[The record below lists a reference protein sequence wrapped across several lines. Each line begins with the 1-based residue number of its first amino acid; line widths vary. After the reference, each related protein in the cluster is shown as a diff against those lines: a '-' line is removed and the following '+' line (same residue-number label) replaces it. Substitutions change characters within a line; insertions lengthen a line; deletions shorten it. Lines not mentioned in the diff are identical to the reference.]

1 MTSQSADS
9 NSAPNSNSQ
18 HQIYSVSKLTA
29 EIKILLEEQFPFL
42 WILGEISNFRI
53 PVSGHFYFTLKD
65 ENAQIQ
71 AVMFRGQNR
80 NLNFVPEDGMNVTGL
95 GRLSVYEP
103 RGNYQ
108 IIFEYL
114 EPKGIGALQVA
125 FEQLKARLLDEGLF
139 NEQKKKPLPFLPR
152 KISIITSPTGA
163 VVHDILNIID
173 RRFPNVHIEVIP
185 VKVQG
190 DGAEM
195 TIVSAINLLN
205 ARSNTDVAILA
216 RGGGSLED
224 LHAFNSEDVARAIFK
239 SEIPIISA
247 VGHET
252 DFTIADFV
260 ADLRAPTPS
269 AAAELVVPLKENL
282 IHRREALAKTLKTRF
297 FTYIGYLRTILNKT
311 LKRLVDPK
319 KKIQDLRLRTDDFTG
334 RLIRRFTDNLYQRR
348 ERLFW
353 RVDRLYANTPQVHV
367 NKVKNKLEQLNNN
380 LLIYFKIYLDKNYY
394 QLRELTA
401 SLYGLSPTAILDRG
415 YSITRTVPNAAVVR
429 DPKTV
434 RLGQDLEVMLSKGS
448 LFVNVQHRKLEEFE
462 NSTLTNPKA
471 VEGKSDN
478 GQTDF

>member
-139 NEQKKKPLPFLPR
+139 NEQNKKPLPFLPR

-205 ARSNTDVAILA
+205 VRRNTDVTILA

-239 SEIPIISA
+239 SE
-247 VGHET
+247 
-252 DFTIADFV
+252 
-260 ADLRAPTPS
+260 
-269 AAAELVVPLKENL
+269 NL
-282 IHRREALAKTLKTRF
+282 THRREALAKTLKTRF
-297 FTYIGYLRTILNKT
+297 FTYIGYLLTILNKT

-353 RVDRLYANTPQVHV
+353 RVDRLYANTPQVHI

>member
-1 MTSQSADS
+1 LQSADA
-9 NSAPNSNSQ
+9 NSALGSNSQ
-18 HQIYSVSKLTA
+18 NRIYSVSELTA
-29 EIKILLEEQFPFL
+29 AIKSLLEEKFPFL

-65 ENAQIQ
+65 ANAQIQ

-114 EPKGIGALQVA
+114 EPKGVGALQVA
-125 FEQLKARLLDEGLF
+125 FEQLKARLSDEGLF
-139 NEQKKKPLPFLPR
+139 DEQHKKPLPFLPR
-152 KISIITSPTGA
+152 KISLITSPTGA
-163 VVHDILNIID
+163 VVHDMLNIID

-190 DGAEM
+190 DGAER
-195 TIVSAINLLN
+195 TIVSAIKLLN
-205 ARSNTDVAILA
+205 VRGNADVAILA

-224 LHAFNSEDVARAIFK
+224 LHAFNSEDVARAIFE

-269 AAAELVVPLKENL
+269 AAAELVIPLKENL
-282 IHRREALAKTLKTRF
+282 NNRCEALEKTLKARF
-297 FTYIGYLRTILNKT
+297 YNYIGYLRTILNKIS
-311 LKRLVDPK
+311 KRLVDPK
-319 KKIQDLRLRTDDFTG
+319 KRIQDFRLRTDDFTG
-334 RLIRRFTDNLYQRR
+334 RLIRRFTDNLYQKR

-353 RVDRLYANTPQVHV
+353 RVDRLYANTPQVHIQKA
-367 NKVKNKLEQLNNN
+367 NNELEQINNK
-380 LLIYFKIYLDKNYY
+380 LLIYIKIYLDKKHHR
-394 QLRELTA
+394 LRELRA
-401 SLYGLSPTAILDRG
+401 SLEGLSPIAILDRG
-415 YSITRTVPNAAVVR
+415 YSITRTVPDAKVVK
-429 DPKTV
+429 DPKMV
-434 RLGQDLEVMLSKGS
+434 QRGQDLEVMLSKGS
-448 LFVNVQHRKLEEFE
+448 LFVRVRNRKIEESE
-462 NSTLTNPKA
+462 DSASIKNKVGRKQN
-471 VEGKSDN
+471 N
-478 GQTDF
+478 GQADF

>member
-1 MTSQSADS
+1 MTLQSDDS
-9 NSAPNSNSQ
+9 NSALNGNSQ
-18 HQIYSVSKLTA
+18 HRIYSVSELTA
-29 EIKILLEEQFPFL
+29 EIKNLLEERFPFL
-42 WILGEISNFRI
+42 WILGEISNFRT

-80 NLNFVPEDGMNVTGL
+80 SLKFVPEDGMNVTGL

-114 EPKGIGALQVA
+114 EPKGVGALQVA
-125 FEQLKARLLDEGLF
+125 FEQLKARLFDEGLF
-139 NEQKKKPLPFLPR
+139 DEKHKKPLPFLPR
-152 KISIITSPTGA
+152 QISLITSLTGA

-173 RRFPNVHIEVIP
+173 RRFPNVHIEIIP

-190 DGAEM
+190 DGSEKK
-195 TIVSAINLLN
+195 IVSAINLLN
-205 ARSNTDVAILA
+205 ARRTADVTILA

-224 LHAFNSEDVARAIFK
+224 LHAFNSEVVARAIFE

-282 IHRREALAKTLKTRF
+282 THRYEALTKTLKISF
-297 FTYIGYLRTILNKT
+297 YNYIGYLKTILIET
-311 LKRLVDPK
+311 TKRLVDPK
-319 KKIQDLRLRTDDFTG
+319 KKIQDLRLRTDDFAG
-334 RLIRRFTDNLYQRR
+334 RLIRRFTDSVHQKR

-353 RVDRLYANTPQVHV
+353 RVDRLYANTPQVHISR
-367 NKVKNKLEQLNNN
+367 VKTKLEQINNK
-380 LLIYFKIYLDKNYY
+380 LFIFKKIYLDKKYH
-394 QLRELTA
+394 QLRELTV
-401 SLYGLSPTAILDRG
+401 SLDGLSPTAILDRG
-415 YSITRTVPNAAVVR
+415 YSITRTVPEAEVVR
-429 DPKTV
+429 DPNSV

-448 LFVNVQHRKLEEFE
+448 LFVNVRDRKLVEPE
-462 NSTLTNPKA
+462 NPASNKNKMT
-471 VEGKSDN
+471 EGKQDN
-478 GQTDF
+478 GQTNF